1 MAALGGK
8 RVGMVARPNNPARKG
23 VSEGDAFVKARE
35 LQRGLYVAA
44 KRQPDRRFHALY
56 DRIWR
61 SDVLLEAWERVRS
74 NNCISYSA
82 PFVIPEVVHVAR
94 ENHR

>member
-1 MAALGGK
+1 
-8 RVGMVARPNNPARKG
+8 MVKRPNNPARKSDSKG
-23 VSEGDAFVKARE
+23 EAFAKARE

-44 KRQPDRRFHALY
+44 KRQPERRFHALY

-61 SDVLLEAWERVRS
+61 SDVLLEAWKRVK
-74 NNCISYSA
+74 
-82 PFVIPEVVHVAR
+82 FVIPEVVHVAR